1 MQCKF
6 TNIEKRSIMEYTIII
21 KKDKKSGWY
30 VGKCVQIPG
39 AMSQGETVDELMEN
53 MRDAISTILKTYLP
67 RKSA

>member
-1 MQCKF
+1 
-6 TNIEKRSIMEYTIII
+6 MEYTIII

-53 MRDAISTILKTYLP
+53 MRDAISTILDLLAKEICLELGIP
-67 RKSA
+67 KVGSN

>member
-1 MQCKF
+1 
-6 TNIEKRSIMEYTIII
+6 MEYTIII

-39 AMSQGETVDELMEN
+39 AMSQSETVDELMEN